1 MYNKDVPPE
10 AISRQL
16 IKENKQLKVEI
27 NILKDEIN
35 NLKNIIYWKDKAI
48 SEFKVWQSKVAL
60 YKYKYWLAEGLKFV
74 NEGVDL
80 QQIETLRRFFGQHTV
95 YLRWLQKCT
104 NAMESMIKEGNKL
117 TECVKENE

>member
-10 AISRQL
+10 AIARQL

-35 NLKNIIYWKDKAI
+35 NLKNIIHWKDKAI
-48 SEFKVWQSKVAL
+48 SDFKVWQSKVAL
-60 YKYKYWLAEGLKFV
+60 YKYKYWLAEGLKFI

-95 YLRWLQKCT
+95 YSRWLKKCT
-104 NAMESMIKEGNKL
+104 NAMESMIKEGNKMK
-117 TECVKENE
+117 EYVKENE

>member
-10 AISRQL
+10 AIARQL

-35 NLKNIIYWKDKAI
+35 NLKNAI
-48 SEFKVWQSKVAL
+48 TAFKKWQSKVAL

-95 YLRWLQKCT
+95 YSRWLKKCT
-104 NAMESMIKEGNKL
+104 NAMESMIKEGEKL
-117 TECVKENE
+117 KKYVKEDE